1 MRDLQG
7 FVSDYIKGKKHLHL
21 EIGVITKG
29 DIEYHS
35 LGNPK
40 KKSVAAPEH
49 RLFEI
54 GSVTKLFTSILLL
67 ELERQQQLS
76 TDDTVGKY
84 IHNGKND
91 YLNKVTLKSL
101 ATHTS
106 GLPGVATNLS
116 SKKNRYN
123 PYSNYT
129 EDDLLAFL
137 SDADYTDQMGSF
149 EYSNTGVGLLGY
161 ILCKVS
167 GSTYDD
173 LLKKY
178 ITGPLNMTETA
189 AMLNPEQNGRFVDG
203 HTSTG
208 KKMPHWDTGVHEGAG
223 AIKSSLY
230 DMSLFVQANLN
241 EDHPLASAIQ
251 QSHTPVMIGDSTHHY
266 AWFSDN
272 ISDQNI
278 LWHNGGTFGFS
289 SYLAINKEQ
298 DIGIVLLSNYCFGSA
313 SIVDEYLDAIFKF
326 ITKKDLY
333 PLMPL
338 DPVGNKILEAM
349 MQR

>member
-1 MRDLQG
+1 
-7 FVSDYIKGKKHLHL
+7 
-21 EIGVITKG
+21 
-29 DIEYHS
+29 
-35 LGNPK
+35 
-40 KKSVAAPEH
+40 
-49 RLFEI
+49 
-54 GSVTKLFTSILLL
+54 
-67 ELERQQQLS
+67 
-76 TDDTVGKY
+76 
-84 IHNGKND
+84 
-91 YLNKVTLKSL
+91 
-101 ATHTS
+101 
-106 GLPGVATNLS
+106 
-116 SKKNRYN
+116 
-123 PYSNYT
+123 
-129 EDDLLAFL
+129 
-137 SDADYTDQMGSF
+137 MGSF

-326 ITKKDLY
+326 ITKKTFIHSCRWIPWVIKY
-333 PLMPL
+333 WKP
-338 DPVGNKILEAM
+338 
-349 MQR
+349 